1 MTTKSSTIIGNP
13 VYPIMFAIGGV
24 HLLNDSL
31 QAVIPAMFPILEKDM
46 GLTFTQLGLIA
57 FALNMVASVLQ
68 PVVGYFSDRKP
79 RPYALPIGMTF
90 SFVGI
95 AGLAFAP
102 EYWMILVFVM
112 FLGLGSAVFIQK
124 GPGFHLWQ
132 LGQEGTI
139 AINLSSGWEFGSGT
153 CTIN

>member
-1 MTTKSSTIIGNP
+1 MKTKESLPIGNP

-31 QAVIPAMFPILEKDM
+31 QSVVPAMFPILEKDM

-68 PVVGYFSDRKP
+68 PVVGYLSDRRP
-79 RPYALPIGMTF
+79 RPYTLPVGMTF
-90 SFVGI
+90 SLVGI

-102 EYWMILVFVM
+102 SI
-112 FLGLGSAVFIQK
+112 G
-124 GPGFHLWQ
+124 
-132 LGQEGTI
+132 
-139 AINLSSGWEFGSGT
+139 
-153 CTIN
+153 